1 MSRISFEG
9 IGEVAATFGLRR
21 RGKGGPGGE
30 AHRGRHRRPLRRR
43 RALLRRGLS
52 AGEGF
57 AAVQMGGLIRVAAS
71 GGALSE
77 GWNRLL
83 ADGSGGVRPDSAET
97 PIGGEYLVVRAES
110 GGAVIRL

>member
-1 MSRISFEG
+1 MVKLTGDGAVSPCG
-9 IGEVAATFGLRR
+9 DGERFCGVA
-21 RGKGGPGGE
+21 
-30 AHRGRHRRPLRRR
+30 
-43 RALLRRGLS
+43 LS

-71 GGALSE
+71 GGALTE

-97 PIGGEYLVVRAES
+97 PTGGEYLVVRAES

>member
-9 IGEVAATFGLRR
+9 IGEVAATFAC
-21 RGKGGPGGE
+21 GE
-30 AHRGRHRRPLRRR
+30 GVKAGQVVKLTGADGDGERFCGV
-43 RALLRRGLS
+43 ALS

-57 AAVQMGGLIRVAAS
+57 AAVQLGGLIRVAAS

-97 PIGGEYLVVRAES
+97 PTGGEYLVVRAES

>member
-1 MSRISFEG
+1 
-9 IGEVAATFGLRR
+9 
-21 RGKGGPGGE
+21 
-30 AHRGRHRRPLRRR
+30 
-43 RALLRRGLS
+43 
-52 AGEGF
+52 
-57 AAVQMGGLIRVAAS
+57 MGGLIRAAAS